1 MQGAKI
7 LPDRK
12 KYNDLLQTFFHN
24 EVNVKRQA
32 HFQVT
37 SKIITELLHSFDQ
50 KGVKITESCSIC
62 VNTLQ

>member
-1 MQGAKI
+1 MTYYK
-7 LPDRK
+7 P
-12 KYNDLLQTFFHN
+12 FFHN